1 MSAHKYAMSELER
14 QQYNAEMTAA
24 LTGLRSGVLKGDD
37 AALIAKLLIG
47 KVPGSGME
55 GATPLAARH
64 HCYRN
69 SWTRSRKITVLGG
82 PTIPR

>member
-37 AALIAKLLIG
+37 AALIAWLLSG
-47 KVPGSGME
+47 KVPAGLWDGTGKLQRE
-55 GATPLAARH
+55 G
-64 HCYRN
+64 
-69 SWTRSRKITVLGG
+69 
-82 PTIPR
+82 PRWPQ